1 MSEDKYRA
9 ALDAA
14 AKQLSCRALSA
25 KMLRDKLIAKGHDE
39 EAADYA
45 LAWLA
50 GRSLLSDAQF
60 AESVVRSYTRRGYGA
75 ARIRQELQRRG
86 ISREDADAA
95 MDSFSPALPQMLSV
109 LEKRLHG
116 DLSDRKEVDKAVA
129 ALQRRGFSWGDI
141 KNALPFACALEM
153 IHTYSLIHD
162 DLPCMDNDDLR
173 RGRPTCHKA
182 FDEATAVLAGDGLL
196 TAAFETASQ
205 ADVPAETALRCIR
218 ILSENAGMNGM
229 IGGQVLDMLAEH
241 RRISETELRLLQKLK
256 TGCLLRAACEL
267 GCAAAGKTDTESIEA
282 ARAYG
287 DKLGLAFQIEDDIL
301 DIEGDE
307 KTLGKSIG
315 KDAASEKST
324 FPSLLGLDAC
334 RKLAGELTEQA
345 VAALT
350 PYEGRAFLETLA
362 RSLTGRKS

>member
-1 MSEDKYRA
+1 MIFSEQLKRGYRA
-9 ALDAA
+9 RSKPALEGNTSRARRIEGYDRIFEA
-14 AKQLSCRALSA
+14 AKYSA
-25 KMLRDKLIAKGHDE
+25 MAGGKRLRPVI
-39 EAADYA
+39 
-45 LAWLA
+45 
-50 GRSLLSDAQF
+50 
-60 AESVVRSYTRRGYGA
+60 
-75 ARIRQELQRRG
+75 
-86 ISREDADAA
+86 
-95 MDSFSPALPQMLSV
+95 V
-109 LEKRLHG
+109 LEFCRLHG
-116 DLSDRKEVDKAVA
+116 
-129 ALQRRGFSWGDI
+129 GDI

-205 ADVPAETALRCIR
+205 ADVPAETALRCIAD
-218 ILSENAGMNGM
+218 SER
-229 IGGQVLDMLAEH
+229 E
-241 RRISETELRLLQKLK
+241 RRHERHDRRSGARHAR
-256 TGCLLRAACEL
+256 GAPPYFRNRADACSRSSRPAAC
-267 GCAAAGKTDTESIEA
+267 CAPHASSAVRRPERPIQRRIEA

-345 VAALT
+345 VAALDARMKDARFWKRS
-350 PYEGRAFLETLA
+350 RAA
-362 RSLTGRKS
+362 

>member
-1 MSEDKYRA
+1 MTFSEQLSADI
-9 ALDAA
+9 ALIEPALEGYLSRETHEGYDRIFEA
-14 AKQLSCRALSA
+14 AKYSAMAGGKRLRPVIAL
-25 KMLRDKLIAKGHDE
+25 E
-39 EAADYA
+39 
-45 LAWLA
+45 
-50 GRSLLSDAQF
+50 F
-60 AESVVRSYTRRGYGA
+60 C
-75 ARIRQELQRRG
+75 
-86 ISREDADAA
+86 
-95 MDSFSPALPQMLSV
+95 
-109 LEKRLHG
+109 RLHG
-116 DLSDRKEVDKAVA
+116 
-129 ALQRRGFSWGDI
+129 GDI

-287 DKLGLAFQIEDDIL
+287 DKLGLAFQIRDDML
-301 DIEGDE
+301 DVIGDE
-307 KTLGKSIG
+307 ATFGKPIGSDKAEKKT
-315 KDAASEKST
+315 T
-324 FPSLLGLDAC
+324 FVDLLGLAAC
-334 RKLAGELTEQA
+334 EREVVRLTDEAISALSPFGGEADFL
-345 VAALT
+345 AALSHSM
-350 PYEGRAFLETLA
+350 ET
-362 RSLTGRKS
+362 RNK